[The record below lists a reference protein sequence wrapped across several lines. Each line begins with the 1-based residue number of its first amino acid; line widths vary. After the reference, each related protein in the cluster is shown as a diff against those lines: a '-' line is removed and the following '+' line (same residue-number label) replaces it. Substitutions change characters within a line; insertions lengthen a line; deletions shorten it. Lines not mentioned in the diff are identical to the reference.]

1 MQLDAQTLTDVP
13 WNGDVAMTPRHGSR
27 KLGLSGLA
35 ALVCI
40 LGAYAGTSGVMA
52 ADEPS
57 QDVALESPPGS
68 ERDRE
73 PARPPATFFSINAV
87 LAKVDGQRGRGPD
100 AVRLASRTPANV
112 ATDAPPALNEA
123 KLVGKEPFGLFTFRA
138 PEGMLWRKWRN
149 IEADMAREQ
158 LTLNRCRTDAEACPP
173 HAAQFLRLVG
183 AVNAKSGRARLEEAN
198 RAVNMAIRYVS
209 DYSQHGEAD
218 RWSAPLASFATARG
232 DCEDYAIAKYVA
244 LREAGIARE
253 NLQLVLVRD
262 RAVRQDHAVLAARL
276 DDRWLILDNRQS
288 PLIEDSNASSF
299 TPLFAINH
307 DGVHLFAAPYARRA
321 MPDGQ
326 RATAAP
332 AAASARPS
340 LEWFGLEPVA
350 EGASMPGSLP
360 LLM

>member
-1 MQLDAQTLTDVP
+1 
-13 WNGDVAMTPRHGSR
+13 MTPRHGLR

-35 ALVCI
+35 ALVCTFSVS
-40 LGAYAGTSGVMA
+40 AGSSGVMA
-52 ADEPS
+52 TDEPS
-57 QDVALESPPGS
+57 LDLALESTPPS
-68 ERDRE
+68 PDRE

-100 AVRLASRTPANV
+100 AVRLAARTTANV

-123 KLVGKEPFGLFTFRA
+123 KPVGKEPFGLFTFRA

-149 IEADMAREQ
+149 IETDMAREQ
-158 LTLNRCRTDAEACPP
+158 LTLSRCRTDAESCPL
-173 HAAQFLRLVG
+173 HAAQFLRLIG
-183 AVNAKSGRARLEEAN
+183 AVNAKSGRARLEEVN

-244 LREAGIARE
+244 LREAGFARE
-253 NLQLVLVRD
+253 NLQLLLVRD

-276 DDRWLILDNRQS
+276 EDRWLILDNRQS

-307 DGVHLFAAPYARRA
+307 DGVHLFAAPYARRTL
-321 MPDGQ
+321 PDGQ
-326 RATAAP
+326 RAAAP
-332 AAASARPS
+332 AAASARPPF
-340 LEWFGLEPVA
+340 EWTGAEPVA

>member
-1 MQLDAQTLTDVP
+1 
-13 WNGDVAMTPRHGSR
+13 MTPRQRLR
-27 KLGLSGLA
+27 KLGLFGLA
-35 ALVCI
+35 ALVC
-40 LGAYAGTSGVMA
+40 AFSVSAGSSGVMA

-57 QDVALESPPGS
+57 QDLALESTPD
-68 ERDRE
+68 RDRE

-87 LAKVDGQRGRGPD
+87 LAKVDRQRSRGSD
-100 AVRLASRTPANV
+100 AVRLASRTSANV

-123 KLVGKEPFGLFTFRA
+123 KPVGREPFGLFTFRA

-149 IEADMAREQ
+149 IEADMARDQ
-158 LTLNRCRTDAEACPP
+158 LTLNRCRADAEACPP
-173 HAAQFLRLVG
+173 HAAQFLRLIG

-218 RWSAPLASFATARG
+218 RWSAPLASFATAKG

-244 LREAGIARE
+244 LREAGVARE

-288 PLIEDSNASSF
+288 PLIEDSNASYF

-321 MPDGQ
+321 LPDGQ
-326 RATAAP
+326 RAAAP
-332 AAASARPS
+332 AAASVQAS
-340 LEWFGLEPVA
+340 LEWTGSEPVT
-350 EGASMPGSLP
+350 EGASTLGSLP